1 MDNAAKYRELFREKK
16 CCVIIPT
23 YNNHQT
29 IEKVIREVS
38 EYTSQVIVVNDG
50 STDNTLEILKNV
62 DGIELVSYPK
72 NKGKGFALRTG
83 LEYAWDKGYEYA
95 ITIDSDGQHFASDLP
110 KFVEAIDENPNAII
124 IGNRN
129 MEQEGIPGKS
139 SFGNRFSNFWFK
151 FETGIE
157 MPDTQSGYRLYP
169 LKPLSKM
176 RFFTRKYEFEIEVI
190 VRAAW
195 KGVDITHVPI
205 QIYYAP
211 KETRISHFRPFR
223 DFSRVSILN
232 TVLVFYA
239 LLVVKPFSFIR
250 KLNRKNIQDFFNEQ
264 ILQNKEP
271 NIKITFAVMLGL
283 FMGVAPVWGYQML
296 IAFALAHILRLN
308 KVIVLVASNISIPPM
323 IPIILFAS
331 FKTGALFVH
340 ANKLDLN
347 FSHGISL
354 ELIKDNLLQ
363 YIVGSLVFGIV
374 LALVAGIATY
384 ILLLI
389 FRKKPEIN
397 SSLIEPELQEE
408 YVKSFQD

>member
-1 MDNAAKYRELFREKK
+1 MSGDKYKELFKAKK

-29 IEKVIREVS
+29 IQ
-38 EYTSQVIVVNDG
+38 QVITDVLVYTDQILVVNDG
-50 STDNTLEILKNV
+50 STDNTAELIKEFN
-62 DGIELVSYPK
+62 GIDVVSYPK
-72 NKGKGFALRTG
+72 NKGKGYALQQG
-83 LEYAWDKGYEYA
+83 FKAAWEDGYEYA
-95 ITIDSDGQHFASDLP
+95 ITIDSDGQHFATDLP
-110 KFVEAIDENPNAII
+110 NFVEAIDKNPNAII

-151 FETGIE
+151 FETGIK

-176 RFFTRKYEFEIEVI
+176 FFFTKKYEFEIEVI

-195 KGVDITHVPI
+195 KGVKVTDVPI

-211 KETRISHFRPFR
+211 IETRVSHFRPFR

-232 TVLVFYA
+232 TFLVLYA
-239 LLVVKPFSFIR
+239 LLIVKPFEFIR
-250 KLNRKNIQDFFNEQ
+250 KLNKKSVQEFFQTQ
-264 ILQNKEP
+264 ITQNKEP
-271 NIKITFAVMLGL
+271 NINITFAVMLGL

-296 IAFALAHILRLN
+296 IAFGLAHLLKLN

-323 IPIILFAS
+323 IPVIIFAS
-331 FKTGALFVH
+331 FRTGGLFIE
-340 ANKLDLN
+340 ANKLNVIYSKKL
-347 FSHGISL
+347 SL
-354 ELIKDNLLQ
+354 SLIKDNIVQ
-363 YIVGSLVFGIV
+363 YLTGSLVFGLI
-374 LALVAGIATY
+374 LALTFGLITY

-389 FRKKPEIN
+389 FRKKPE
-397 SSLIEPELQEE
+397 LQKELA
-408 YVKSFQD
+408 K